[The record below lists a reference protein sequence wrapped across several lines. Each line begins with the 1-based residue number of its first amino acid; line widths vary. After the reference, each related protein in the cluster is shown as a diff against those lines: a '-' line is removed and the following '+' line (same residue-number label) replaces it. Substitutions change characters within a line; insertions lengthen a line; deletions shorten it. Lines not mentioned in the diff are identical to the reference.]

1 MQQKEPQTFIHF
13 KELKIMASQDGI
25 FKIKGTLGGVTFY
38 KTKDGHLAREKGG
51 IDKKRMA
58 NDPAFKR
65 TRENGSEFGRSGTY
79 GKYLRS
85 AFRPMLN
92 NTSDKRVVS
101 RLVKH
106 LMIITKTDTVS
117 IRGERNPVAGNFELL
132 RGFDFNDNGRLGNT
146 LYVPYNASIDRA
158 SGAVSVELPELV
170 PEQMI
175 SAPAGTTHFKIVTG
189 ASEVDFQ
196 AGNSLTVYTGT
207 AEIPWDNTP
216 MTALTLNLA
225 LTAASAL
232 PLVLLLGV
240 EFYQEINGVFY
251 MLNNGSYNALAIVNL
266 NKQ

>member
-1 MQQKEPQTFIHF
+1 
-13 KELKIMASQDGI
+13 MANQDGI

-38 KTKDGHLAREKGG
+38 KSKDGHLVREKGG
-51 IDKKRMA
+51 IDKKRIA
-58 NDPAFKR
+58 RDPAFKR

-79 GKYLRS
+79 GKHLRS

-101 RLVKH
+101 RLVKE
-106 LMIITKTDTVS
+106 LMTIIKTDTVNA
-117 IRGERNPVAGNFELL
+117 RGERTPVAGNFELL
-132 RGFDFNDNGRLGNT
+132 RGFEFNSNGLLSNT
-146 LYVPYNASIDRA
+146 LYVPYNATIDRA
-158 SGAVSVELPELV
+158 TGIASIELPELV

-175 SAPAGTTHFKIVTG
+175 NAPAGTTHFKIVAG

-207 AEIPWDNTP
+207 AEIPWDGAT
-216 MTALTLNLA
+216 MAALTLD
-225 LTAASAL
+225 LTLTVASGL

-240 EFYQEINGVFY
+240 EFYQEINGMFY
-251 MLNNGSYNALAIVNL
+251 MLNNGAFNALAIVNL

>member
-1 MQQKEPQTFIHF
+1 
-13 KELKIMASQDGI
+13 MANQDGI

-51 IDKKRMA
+51 VDKKRVA
-58 NDPAFKR
+58 RDPAFKR
-65 TRENGSEFGRSGTY
+65 TRENGSEFGRAGTY

-101 RLVKH
+101 RLVKE
-106 LMIITKTDTVS
+106 LMTIIKTDTVNA
-117 IRGERNPVAGNFELL
+117 RGERTPVAGNFELL
-132 RGFDFNDNGRLGNT
+132 RGFEFNSNGLLSNT

-175 SAPAGTTHFKIVTG
+175 SAPAGTTHFKIVAG

-207 AEIPWDNTP
+207 AEIPWDNTTMP
-216 MTALTLNLA
+216 ALTLNLA
-225 LTAASAL
+225 LTAASEL

-251 MLNNGSYNALAIVNL
+251 MLNNGSFNALAVVNL